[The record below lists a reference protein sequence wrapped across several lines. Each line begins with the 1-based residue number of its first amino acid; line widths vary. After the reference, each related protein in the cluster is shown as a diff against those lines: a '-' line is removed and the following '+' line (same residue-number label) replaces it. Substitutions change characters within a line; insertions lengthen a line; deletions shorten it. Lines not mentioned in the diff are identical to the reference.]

1 MQLLS
6 VANMRRYLAGSSS
19 LTYPDAALV
28 VLLSDPCGLPPFSFF
43 SDSFYWEI
51 SSF

>member
-6 VANMRRYLAGSSS
+6 VAKMHQYLAGSSG
-19 LTYPDAALV
+19 LTYFDAALV
-28 VLLSDPCGLPPFSFF
+28 VLLSEPCGLPPFLFF
-43 SDSFYWEI
+43 SDSFYREI